1 MSESNTQENT
11 PEVKRF
17 KWEYKQF
24 LAFVQER
31 KPQRAMIYAKGLGI
45 DRRTLNK
52 WMEQPELREA
62 MAEAVDSILE
72 EMQKAG
78 KNDWR
83 MWDKMLELSGI
94 TTAKELDITSNGE
107 TIKGATIEFADI
119 PTSDP
124 TKNPNT

>member
-1 MSESNTQENT
+1 
-11 PEVKRF
+11 
-17 KWEYKQF
+17 
-24 LAFVQER
+24 
-31 KPQRAMIYAKGLGI
+31 MIYAKGLGI

-107 TIKGATIEFADI
+107 TIKGATIEFADR